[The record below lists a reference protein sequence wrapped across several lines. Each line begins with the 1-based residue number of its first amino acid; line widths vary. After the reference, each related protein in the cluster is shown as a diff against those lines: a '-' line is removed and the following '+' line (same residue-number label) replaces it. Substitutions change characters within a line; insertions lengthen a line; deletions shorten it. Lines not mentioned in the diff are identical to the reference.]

1 MVLYYK
7 CYTNLISKTTFKI
20 VGLITSLTTTHLV
33 FNKKKGINI
42 TKNEKKRKNELL
54 NKNRYN
60 NLNIS
65 KIMSNSHL
73 SGNISDIELQKKIQ
87 NLQKKEDA
95 EEQLQKD
102 EEFERTQKEQAEQLQ
117 KDEES
122 EKAKQLQKDEEAKEL
137 GEKQKREKDEET
149 ERLRQQTT
157 ENKAKEEFER
167 IQKDEESEKAKQLQ
181 KDEESKRI
189 QKEEEAKR
197 IQKDEEA
204 KRIQKD
210 EEAKEL
216 EEKQKREK
224 DEETERLRQQA
235 TENKVKEESERIQ
248 KEQAEQLQRENQ
260 NNSQNNILSV
270 EELQLPITNPEIL
283 NINMQLKE
291 SSQNLRSQ
299 ILGKSEELEKLKED
313 LTSLVI
319 KQKPQILEYFK
330 QTQQELQKMKQQ
342 KENLQELQKQ
352 ILSEQ
357 TKLQDIQNLQKK
369 QQELEEQK
377 ESILLLEEQKQS
389 ILLLEEIKKLRENQI
404 TKQIKEF
411 LLQQKALQ
419 KFLQQK
425 DLQKSLQK
433 EGKEIENDILLL
445 TENDI
450 LLLIPKLKQNIQ
462 GLEQNIQGLKQ
473 NIQGLKQ
480 DIQELQQELIQR
492 EEELRSKNI
501 QQEKYYI
508 NIAKYSYPMTELE
521 DNTKNII
528 YHLSILKNSYINSYQ
543 KPQILEQ
550 QLQLMKQKK
559 ILSQELQDQLEIEQQ
574 LIQQGNILQNIKQ
587 EILQDKLEI
596 EQQIIQQKKI
606 QQDKLKIEQQIIQLK
621 KIQQDIL
628 QDKLEI
634 DQQENILQNIKQDIP
649 QDKLEILQ
657 DKLEIDQQKNILKNI
672 KQDIL
677 QDKLEID
684 QQENI
689 LQNIKQDIPQDKL
702 EILQDKLEIDQH
714 IKQDILQDK
723 LEIDQQKNI
732 LQNKLKIDQQEKI
745 QQNILQIQNAQ
756 LNMQQNMSQLK
767 KQEEILQ
774 QKKIS
779 QEKKIEQDLLTLK
792 LITQD
797 IQRNILQMEE
807 KSIQQIQ
814 LQEIEKKIPKLQ
826 EIKNSEN
833 EIELIFNLDHET
845 IIQFKLCFSKNS
857 YIHLQEKPQIK
868 REIQLQ
874 SIEILL
880 ERILEIQNTNKIQ
893 LQNLSKKL
901 KEFSFTFYKT
911 QQLYKNLLN
920 GQRSIIELQSFIEE
934 LRENFKDFNLL
945 LEETLQI
952 QRLGDI
958 EDKNF
963 ENSLIKLQQESQELI
978 EKIQNLNI
986 SFQKQKQ
993 LQLDLGQFYQ
1003 LYQRELELTPE
1014 EDDIS
1019 FSNNYPLEKIIESQ
1033 EEIIKLQK
1041 TNYFPPWKEIQTLD
1055 ITLQQKKQLLEQ
1067 QEILQKIEED
1077 QLNLK
1082 TLTKDQ
1088 IQKILIKQQEILE
1101 ENLNLD
1107 ILESQAQQTLELQE
1121 QIKLQELTIVKLKNQ
1136 LSQFFNKDYKDEISE
1151 YKEKKDLQNLCSP
1164 EQDLQKIQLQ
1174 IIKEQEFII
1183 QNENLW
1189 NLTTM
1194 NELNKLHQI
1203 YQKKK
1208 EDLQLEE
1215 KIQKIDVIK
1224 LMIEIVI
1231 EVIKIKKNTNKNINE
1246 NLDKNANES
1255 LKKLKEKIQGYKPEI
1270 QKYAIDRLKEFEKYE
1285 LELNPLEREEFFF
1298 TCVFLRSFLYNFPNN
1313 DRLDY
1318 QLNSYLN
1325 FNKDNVDKIY
1335 EIILK
1340 IIKFNQNLLTEL
1352 QENQLK
1358 FSEDDQ
1364 RVALGILLYI
1374 NPDYHESYFTIID
1387 NFLNKIRSNE
1397 LNNSQE
1403 QIEEEF
1409 QTLIIQLNLKKEL
1422 RKKEEYKLE
1431 YQELRTQLELE
1442 DQELNERIE
1451 KIKQQELK
1459 QEKLKIQLKLELEM
1473 QFRFK
1478 NENLNQKRE
1487 SSLELNEQNQLELN
1501 EQNQLESELNKFFN
1515 QQFLKQDQK
1524 DFEKLK
1530 ELYRKE
1536 LLSTQKKEDESFL
1549 NNNFPF
1555 EIIIQLQQEIIDL
1568 SNPESEEM
1576 QILKQKIQIWE
1587 QEILQKKLEENLNLE
1602 NLNKEQI
1609 QKILIKQQEILEEDL
1624 NLDILQAQ
1632 QKIESQE
1639 QIELQKSTELKEQ
1652 IKSQEIIITQLRNQL
1667 IQLFLNEQVGHGN
1680 EISELKGKQKI
1691 EELCSP
1697 EQDLRKIQLQII
1709 KEQELIIQKKTN
1721 QNQGELNKLK
1731 ELYKEKIQNLQLNK
1745 KIHVFELMMKIAIEF
1760 PKIKKQNDEN
1770 YSDEIREQIIQKKSI
1785 VKKVSSII
1793 GRIEEIIR
1801 YDFKIKKDVIDRLKK
1816 FGIPLYDPII
1826 YTFVFLNTYLFY
1838 NDYSREVINYLGF
1851 NQDNANAIINIIM
1864 RNTGDIISNIDLL
1877 ISLIPEFPK
1886 VDLYMAFNLLLYF
1899 FPENYDNHL
1908 EFFNILYP
1916 QDIEINN
1923 QIIEDKDESDKD
1935 NNEDS
1940 FKK

>member
-137 GEKQKREKDEET
+137 G
-149 ERLRQQTT
+149 
-157 ENKAKEEFER
+157 
-167 IQKDEESEKAKQLQ
+167 
-181 KDEESKRI
+181 
-189 QKEEEAKR
+189 
-197 IQKDEEA
+197 
-204 KRIQKD
+204 
-210 EEAKEL
+210 
-216 EEKQKREK
+216 EKQKREK

-462 GLEQNIQGLKQ
+462 GLEQNIQGLEQNIQGLEQNIQGLEQNIQGLKQ

-649 QDKLEILQ
+649 QDKLE
-657 DKLEIDQQKNILKNI
+657 
-672 KQDIL
+672 
-677 QDKLEID
+677 
-684 QQENI
+684 
-689 LQNIKQDIPQDKL
+689 
-702 EILQDKLEIDQH
+702 
-714 IKQDILQDK
+714 ILQDK